1 VRTVLRVAA
10 SAVSLAAAAAVL
22 AFGLPAVA
30 GVPWHEIGRA
40 LGRLSAGQVAL
51 LGALWLAGLWVYTLV
66 LTAALPGLTAFRG
79 FQLNALGS
87 AVSNVVPFGGAAG
100 VGLTV
105 ALTRRWRFTG
115 ADVAAF
121 VVLTG
126 VVNVLARLA
135 LPGLGLLALALSG
148 TVRGLLLA
156 GVSGGS
162 TAMLAA
168 LVVVLLVLASDRA
181 ARSVTGLLDRAGRV
195 LPTRWRPEPGVV
207 QARLEQVRRLI
218 GARARRSWPRLAG
231 GMAGY
236 LALQAVLFAV
246 CLAAT
251 GSRLGPAATF
261 AAFCLGRALTLVV
274 VTPGGTGITETGT
287 AALLVALG
295 AGHAPAAAGA
305 LLFSLFTVAM
315 EIPLGLALAGG
326 MAASRLLRQRTT

>member
-1 VRTVLRVAA
+1 MLLRVAA
-10 SAVSLAAAAAVL
+10 CVVSLAAAAAVL
-22 AFGLPAVA
+22 VLGLPAVA
-30 GVPWHEIGRA
+30 GVPWHEIGRT
-40 LGRLSAGQVAL
+40 LGRLPARELVL

-66 LTAALPGLTAFRG
+66 LTAALPGLSAFRG

-87 AVSNVVPFGGAAG
+87 SVSNLVPFGGAAG

-105 ALTRRWRFTG
+105 ALTRRWRFAG

-148 TVRGLLLA
+148 AVSGLLLA

-162 TAMLAA
+162 TGLLAA
-168 LVVVLLVLASDRA
+168 LVVGLLVLASDRA
-181 ARSVTGLLDRAGRV
+181 ARSVTGLLDRAARV
-195 LPTRWRPEPGVV
+195 LPARWRPAPGVV
-207 QARLEQVRRLI
+207 PARLEHVRQLI
-218 GARARRSWPRLAG
+218 GARARRSWRRLAG

-236 LALQAVLFAV
+236 LAAQAGLFAA
-246 CLAAT
+246 CLAVT
-251 GSRLGPAATF
+251 GSRLGLAATF
-261 AAFCLGRALTLVV
+261 AAFCLGRALTLLV

-295 AGHAPAAAGA
+295 AGHAAAAAGA

-315 EIPLGLALAGG
+315 EIPLGLAVAGG
-326 MAASRLLRQRTT
+326 MAGSRLLRQRTT

>member
-1 VRTVLRVAA
+1 MRTAVRVAA
-10 SAVSLAAAAAVL
+10 SVLSVAAAAAVL
-22 AFGLPAVA
+22 IFGLPAVA
-30 GVPWHEIGRA
+30 GVPWHEIA
-40 LGRLSAGQVAL
+40 ATLGRLPPGELAL

-66 LTAALPGLTAFRG
+66 LTAALPGLSAFRA

-87 AVSNVVPFGGAAG
+87 AVSNLVPFGGAVG

-105 ALTRRWRFTG
+105 AVTRRWRFAG
-115 ADVAAF
+115 PDVAAF

-126 VVNVLARLA
+126 VVNVLGRLA
-135 LPGLGLLALALSG
+135 LPGIGLLVLALSG
-148 TVRGLLLA
+148 AVRGLLLA

-162 TAMLAA
+162 TALLAA
-168 LVVVLLVLASDRA
+168 LVAGLLVLASDRA
-181 ARSVTGLLDRAGRV
+181 ARGVTGLLDRAARV
-195 LPTRWRPEPGVV
+195 LPARWRPAPGVV
-207 QARLEQVRRLI
+207 QARLEEVRRLI

-236 LALQAVLFAV
+236 LALQAVLFGA

-251 GSRLGPAATF
+251 GSRLGLAATF

-305 LLFSLFTVAM
+305 LLFSFFAVAM
-315 EIPLGLALAGG
+315 EIPLGLAVAAG
-326 MAASRLLRQRTT
+326 MAASRLLRQRVT